1 VSPNQYQI
9 FHAYVVKEW
18 DAARVMRELGVS
30 QSQVYLAKH
39 RIGAMLK
46 EEIEKLKGDF
56 V

>member
-1 VSPNQYQI
+1 
-9 FHAYVVKEW
+9 
-18 DAARVMRELGVS
+18 VS